1 MNAETIPPISIT
13 AVCQGVVMRE
23 RGDCKIVA
31 AQMGRPYKLM
41 LREINPND
49 HGAKFGVDD
58 LIPLCRAAR
67 SVEPVR
73 VIADQLGHDLV
84 PRALPSGEPLPP
96 VDAQTALEH
105 VAEMAQ
111 ASGGLAGAVLRHV
124 QDGEYSADELAELD
138 ALLSATQ
145 TMLATQR
152 RAVHLA
158 LQAKAV
164 R

>member
-1 MNAETIPPISIT
+1 MQSSIT
-13 AVCQGVVMRE
+13 RICHSLATEEMGKARQ
-23 RGDCKIVA
+23 VA
-31 AQMGRPYKLM
+31 QAMGRPYGTLM
-41 LREINPND
+41 RELSPSD
-49 HGAKFGVDD
+49 AGAKMGIDSLVPF
-58 LIPLCRAAR
+58 CRVVH

-84 PRALPSGEPLPP
+84 PRVLPSGEPLPP